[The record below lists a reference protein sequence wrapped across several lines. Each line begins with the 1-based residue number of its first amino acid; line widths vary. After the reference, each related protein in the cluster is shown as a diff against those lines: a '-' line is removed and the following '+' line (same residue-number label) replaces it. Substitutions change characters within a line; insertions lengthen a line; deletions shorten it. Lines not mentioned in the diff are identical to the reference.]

1 MNGLYARPLS
11 YLASSTAASVTLYN
25 PQYTGSLVAGDSY
38 TAIDSIDLGEV
49 APTLLGRPA
58 SILRDANL
66 NEAGARMNALDQIF
80 GWLMIAFGVAQSVT
94 NFRIQSSSHL
104 SLSLSGTAAA
114 MIVSG
119 FLNVSRARHSDG
131 LTRAFSVIGN
141 LLIMVLAVGIAWPVR
156 YHLLHNWQALGILVV
171 TAIELLF
178 ALRG

>member
-1 MNGLYARPLS
+1 
-11 YLASSTAASVTLYN
+11 
-25 PQYTGSLVAGDSY
+25 
-38 TAIDSIDLGEV
+38 
-49 APTLLGRPA
+49 
-58 SILRDANL
+58 
-66 NEAGARMNALDQIF
+66 MNALDQIF

-94 NFRIQSSSHL
+94 NYRIQSSSHL
-104 SLSLSGTAAA
+104 SLSLSGSAEA

-141 LLIMVLAVGIAWPVR
+141 RLIPVLAAGIAWPVR
-156 YHLLHNWQALGILVV
+156 YHLLHNWQALGILIV